1 MKKII
6 SANSSLMQTSGVRA
20 KLKGLVLD
28 HHPDVAALDIE
39 YFHVREAWALS
50 GDRVKVTCDLDLKSG
65 DCRVVTRVVPFAL
78 PAETET
84 VYRNWTIVIKPTWY
98 GFGYRL
104 LDENGAVAG
113 ESSRDWGE
121 RAYVE
126 ENAKREVDRLITD
139 RLLGKV
145 PGDSVQKRAPAAK
158 PVAPETSEVDLEVP
172 PASLPAQAAEFPA
185 PYPGAQSDQ
194 LIVRREA
201 RSIPLPVIVSNA
213 GDQARWRFIEFFT
226 ATIRNRHTRRA
237 YYNAVT
243 QFFDW
248 LGLGGVTS
256 LGQITPSL
264 VGAYIEQ
271 HPGEPPTVK
280 QHLAAIRMLFDWLV
294 VGQVIPTNPAAAVR
308 GPKYVVKRGKTP
320 VLTPDQARQLLDS
333 IETEEL
339 IGLRDRALIGVMVYG
354 FARVGAVTGMRVEDY
369 FQSGKKWRFRLHE
382 KGGKLHEVPA
392 HHTAEEY
399 IDAYLDAADLW
410 DEKKAP
416 LFQSIRHG
424 KATGNKL
431 AQADV
436 YRMIRRRALAAG
448 LGVDVCCHT
457 WRATGITAYLLNGGA
472 LETAQ
477 AIANHESPRTTKL
490 YDRTDDEI
498 TLDEV
503 ERIRI

>member
-6 SANSSLMQTSGVRA
+6 SEKSSLMQTGGLRA
-20 KLKGLVLD
+20 KLKGLVLE
-28 HHPDVAALDIE
+28 HNPDVAALDIE
-39 YFHVREAWALS
+39 DFHVREAWALS
-50 GDRVKVTCDLDLKSG
+50 GDRVKMRCELKLNSGGYRLVTL
-65 DCRVVTRVVPFAL
+65 VVPFTL
-78 PAETET
+78 PPETQA
-84 VYRNWTIVIKPTWY
+84 VYRDWTIVIKPTWY
-98 GFGYRL
+98 GFGYQL
-104 LDENGAVAG
+104 LDENGAIAG
-113 ESSRDWGE
+113 ESSRDWEE
-121 RAYVE
+121 REYVE
-126 ENAKREVDRLITD
+126 ENAQSEVNHLIADRLP
-139 RLLGKV
+139 GKA
-145 PGDSVQKRAPAAK
+145 PSDYVQNRALAAK
-158 PVAPETSEVDLEVP
+158 LIAPEMSEADLEIL
-172 PASLPAQAAEFPA
+172 PASLPTQAAQFPA
-185 PYPGAQSDQ
+185 PYADAQSDQ
-194 LIVRREA
+194 LIVRKEA
-201 RSIPLPVIVSNA
+201 DSIPLPAIVSAA
-213 GDQARWRFIEFFT
+213 GDQARWRFIEFFV
-226 ATIRNRHTRRA
+226 ATIRNKHTRRA

-294 VGQVIPTNPAAAVR
+294 VGQVLPTNPAAAVR

-320 VLTPDQARQLLDS
+320 VLTPDQARDLLDS
-333 IETEEL
+333 IDADEL
-339 IGLRDRALIGVMVYG
+339 IGLRDRALIGVMVYS
-354 FARVGAVTGMRVEDY
+354 FARVGAVTSMRVEDY
-369 FQSGKKWRFRLHE
+369 FQNGKKWWVRLHE

-399 IDAYLDAADLW
+399 LDAYLEAAGLW
-410 DEKKAP
+410 AEKKAP
-416 LFQSIRHG
+416 LFQSVRHG

-448 LGVDVCCHT
+448 LSVDVCCHT
-457 WRATGITAYLLNGGA
+457 WRATGITAYLINGGA

-490 YDRTDDEI
+490 YDRTGDEI